1 MEQAP
6 PNEFIKMLQA
16 RIEGGLDPD
25 FVGELVREGI
35 EGDWPYIFTDTEFEP
50 YIEARFAAIRQG
62 FDRIHR
68 RTPPR

>member
-35 EGDWPYIFTDTEFEP
+35 EGDCRISSPTQSSSPTSRRGSRRSGRGSTEFDH
-50 YIEARFAAIRQG
+50 AR
-62 FDRIHR
+62 
-68 RTPPR
+68 